1 VDNNQFNEITYETFF
16 DFNSSVS
23 PIKRIAIIPIL
34 DKPYSLDGFYNL
46 ITSIDK
52 THFNESLYKRNS
64 AIQQPFEFSLL
75 FLWDNPLWGSNIR
88 T

>member
-1 VDNNQFNEITYETFF
+1 MQIF
-16 DFNSSVS
+16 DVKTGSNTKTVFERI
-23 PIKRIAIIPIL
+23 IKGQKI
-34 DKPYSLDGFYNL
+34 